1 MLQKSLM
8 HGQIAKNLEKTQKTP
23 IISYFSSLNYTK
35 FLFCIIADYTL
46 GCHYT
51 PFSPCCQDRAAQK
64 GNMCIPQQS
73 TAAAVSP
80 PCSVP
85 LAAFSSASLPFSSL
99 VSPLAAS
106 SFARSA
112 SAERRKRRNA
122 RSLGFGEARSPL

>member
-1 MLQKSLM
+1 
-8 HGQIAKNLEKTQKTP
+8 
-23 IISYFSSLNYTK
+23 
-35 FLFCIIADYTL
+35 
-46 GCHYT
+46 
-51 PFSPCCQDRAAQK
+51 
-64 GNMCIPQQS
+64 MCIPQQS

-112 SAERRKRRNA
+112 SAERRERRNA
-122 RSLGFGEARSPL
+122 RSFGFGEARSLLWLACMARTRCDSLSPLSRLF